1 MTRLLLMAIVA
12 LTIPAVRATA
22 AGPAKLGVAVFTPET
37 PFAGPGER
45 FSFAQGVAQ
54 HLTSALGQPVEAF
67 AYKSAADLDRDIKAR
82 KVHFGV
88 LGALYVAGRPA
99 TRILAAARL
108 KSAEDATWSIM
119 SRRKVGLSELKG
131 KVIQIPNLGA
141 LAIGFV
147 QNGLLGGEVDVNT
160 YFQVTRS
167 PDVLSAAAAVGLGK
181 ADLTVAPVKTRGLVP
196 VVGGIHVP
204 PPVFALL
211 DRNLPA
217 ATVEKARSAMLSY
230 GAVVANLQGWQRA
243 DERAYSAVAGASR
256 KRVKRMALCG
266 METVHVEL
274 KSLFDLRLKPE
285 MPALE
290 ELFWLP

>member
-1 MTRLLLMAIVA
+1 
-12 LTIPAVRATA
+12 
-22 AGPAKLGVAVFTPET
+22 
-37 PFAGPGER
+37 
-45 FSFAQGVAQ
+45 
-54 HLTSALGQPVEAF
+54 
-67 AYKSAADLDRDIKAR
+67 
-82 KVHFGV
+82 
-88 LGALYVAGRPA
+88 
-99 TRILAAARL
+99 
-108 KSAEDATWSIM
+108 M
-119 SRRKVGLSELKG
+119 SRRKAGLPELKG
-131 KVIQIPNLGA
+131 KVLQIPNLGA

-147 QNGLLGGEVDVNT
+147 QNGLLGGEVDVNA
-160 YFQVTRS
+160 YFKVTRS
-167 PDVLSAAAAVGLGK
+167 PDVLSAAAAVGLGR
-181 ADLTVAPVKTRGLVP
+181 ADLTVAPVRTRGLVP